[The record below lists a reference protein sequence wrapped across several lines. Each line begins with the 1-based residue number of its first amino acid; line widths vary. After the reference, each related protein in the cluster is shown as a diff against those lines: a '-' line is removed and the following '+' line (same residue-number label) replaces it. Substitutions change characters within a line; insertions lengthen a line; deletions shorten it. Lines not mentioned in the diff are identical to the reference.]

1 MDSHQLF
8 HFGVTGSTLSYSS
21 LHPTTI
27 PSRPSRLLGSLKFDL
42 GNSPSS
48 PFSTYLDSDTLT
60 TLSDSQEQH
69 SSTDNTSGVS
79 PSYNSSLETNST
91 YFHRLSPSVDCRRDS
106 LQLYSGRT
114 PFFQDANCDTQDIQN
129 ALQELETALM
139 GPDGDEATTSNTSF
153 GESNRPITSAQ
164 RSLSWNQERQGSRV
178 IQRQTSLVY
187 RHRQSDEIA
196 PTEKRHKAI
205 EDDAS
210 FPGFPPDDLKQLLI
224 QCAKALSENKSEV
237 FDKLIEKARGTVSI
251 SGEPIQ
257 RLGAYMVEGLVARKQ
272 ASGTNIYRA
281 LKCREPEGKDL
292 LSYMQILY
300 EICPYLKFGYMAANG
315 AIAEACRNEDRIHII
330 DFQIAQGTQWMT
342 LLQAL
347 AARPGGAP
355 HVRITGIDDPVNQY
369 ARGDGLNAV
378 GGRLA
383 AISEKFKIPVEFHGV
398 PVFAPDVTLEMLDV
412 RPGEALA
419 VNFPLQLH
427 HTPDESIDVNNPRDG
442 LLRRVKSLS
451 PKVVTLVEQ
460 ECNANTTPF
469 FNRFVETLD
478 YYLAMFESIDVTLP
492 RNCKERINVEQH
504 CLARDIVNVIACE
517 GRERVERHELFG
529 KWKSRFSMAGFQQY
543 PLSSYVNS
551 VIRGLLRCY
560 SEHYT
565 LVEKDGAML
574 LGWKDRNLIS
584 ASAWH

>member
-8 HFGVTGSTLSYSS
+8 RIGVTGSSLSYTAS
-21 LHPTTI
+21 I
-27 PSRPSRLLGSLKFDL
+27 PSTISSIPNRLLESLKFEL
-42 GNSPSS
+42 GNSPNS
-48 PFSTYLDSDTLT
+48 PFSTYFDSDTLT
-60 TLSDSQEQH
+60 TLSDSQERH
-69 SSTDNTSGVS
+69 SSTDNLSGVS
-79 PSYNSSLETNST
+79 PSCNSLLETNS
-91 YFHRLSPSVDCRRDS
+91 YFHQLSPSVDCRRDS
-106 LQLYSGRT
+106 LQLYPGRT
-114 PFFQDANCDTQDIQN
+114 CFLQDANCSSPNIQH

-139 GPDGDEATTSNTSF
+139 GPDDDEVATSNASL
-153 GESNRPITSAQ
+153 GESNRPMTFGQ
-164 RSLSWNQERQGSRV
+164 RSMSWNQERQGSRV
-178 IQRQTSLVY
+178 SQRQSSLVY
-187 RHRQSDEIA
+187 RHGESDDIA
-196 PTEKRHKAI
+196 GTEKLHKAM
-205 EDDAS
+205 EDAS
-210 FPGFPPDDLKQLLI
+210 LPGFPPDDLKHLLI
-224 QCAKALSENKSEV
+224 ACAKALSENNIEV
-237 FDKLIEKARGTVSI
+237 FNSLIEKARGTVSI

-257 RLGAYMVEGLVARKQ
+257 RLGAYMVEGLVARKHT
-272 ASGTNIYRA
+272 SGTNIYRA

-292 LSYMQILY
+292 LSYMHILY

-315 AIAEACRNEDRIHII
+315 AIAGACRNEDNIHII
-330 DFQIAQGTQWMT
+330 DFQIAQGTQWIT

-355 HVRITGIDDPVNQY
+355 RVRITGIDDPVSQY
-369 ARGDGLNAV
+369 ARGDGLDAV
-378 GGRLA
+378 GRKLA
-383 AISEKFKIPVEFHGV
+383 AVSEKFNIPIEFHGV
-398 PVFAPDVTLEMLDV
+398 PVFAPDVTVEMLDV

-427 HTPDESIDVNNPRDG
+427 HTPDESVDMNNPRDG
-442 LLRRVKSLS
+442 LLRMVKSLS

-460 ECNANTTPF
+460 ESNTNTTPF

-517 GRERVERHELFG
+517 GKERVERHELFG
-529 KWKSRFSMAGFQQY
+529 KWKSRLTMAGFRQY
-543 PLSSYVNS
+543 PLSLYVNS
-551 VIRGLLRCY
+551 VIRSLLRCY

-565 LVEKDGAML
+565 LVEKEGAML